1 MLFLTFQVL
10 PVLMA
15 VGFVVAVAVSSG
27 TRNAVIAAVFS
38 LVWLG
43 GTALLAHNGV
53 LADFDPPRLPLLLLV
68 ILAMLVW
75 ASRSGW
81 GSGLQ
86 SLPLGLLVGFQGFR
100 ILVELGIHQAAV
112 DGIAPVEMSWSGW
125 NLDILTGVSA
135 VLLAPFATRVPVW
148 VLHVWNFACLGLLFV
163 VVGTGILSMPTPFQ
177 QIVTDPPN
185 TWIASFPYVW
195 LPCVHVALAWLGHL
209 LLFQRLRIPRPE
221 SL

>member
-1 MLFLTFQVL
+1 MLFLAFQVL

-38 LVWLG
+38 VVWLG

-75 ASRSGW
+75 ASRLGW
-81 GSGLQ
+81 GSGLR

-125 NLDILTGVSA
+125 NFDIVTGVSA
-135 VLLAPFATRVPVW
+135 VLLAPFAKRVPVW
-148 VLHVWNFACLGLLFV
+148 ALHVWNVACLGLLFV

-209 LLFQRLRIPRPE
+209 MLFQRLCSARP
-221 SL
+221 